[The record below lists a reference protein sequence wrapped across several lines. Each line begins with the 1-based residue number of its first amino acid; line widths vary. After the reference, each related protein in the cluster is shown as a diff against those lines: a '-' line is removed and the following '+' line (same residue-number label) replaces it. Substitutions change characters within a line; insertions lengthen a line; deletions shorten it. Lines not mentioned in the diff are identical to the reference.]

1 MELAE
6 IQNLVDSIVLVDD
19 EFTTSSFRE
28 EIKVSDYPIVHI
40 ATHGQFSSSLENTFL
55 LAWDNRIKINQ
66 LNTILQSRTLSEEQA
81 LELLVLSACETAA
94 GDKWAALGL
103 AGMAVRAGAKSTI
116 ATLWSVND
124 QATAS
129 LMSQFYEEL
138 VIHHQEKSQAIREA
152 QLALLKNPRYQHPF
166 YWAPYVLVGNWL

>member
-1 MELAE
+1 M
-6 IQNLVDSIVLVDD
+6 
-19 EFTTSSFRE
+19 
-28 EIKVSDYPIVHI
+28 
-40 ATHGQFSSSLENTFL
+40 
-55 LAWDNRIKINQ
+55 
-66 LNTILQSRTLSEEQA
+66 SEEKA

-103 AGMAVRAGAKSTI
+103 AGMAVKAGAKSTI

-124 QATAS
+124 AATAR

-138 VIHHQEKSQAIREA
+138 VINHKEKSQAIREA
-152 QLALLKNPRYQHPF
+152 QLALLNNDRYTHPL